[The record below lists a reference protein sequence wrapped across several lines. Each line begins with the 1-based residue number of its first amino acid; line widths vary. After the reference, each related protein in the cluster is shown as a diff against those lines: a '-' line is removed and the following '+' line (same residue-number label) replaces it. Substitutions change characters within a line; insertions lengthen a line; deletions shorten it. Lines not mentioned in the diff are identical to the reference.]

1 MDYPFRL
8 KGILYFPK
16 LVEQMDVMDGEIK
29 LYSNQ
34 VYIADNVKEVVPEFL
49 LLLKGVL
56 DCPDMPL
63 NVSRSALQN
72 DGYVE
77 KMNAYITKKVA
88 DKLNQLFKNERQTY
102 EGFWDDIGIF
112 IKYGCMREE
121 KLYDKVNM
129 KPFPNIWKRTRKNMK
144 TRFSLLPTKI
154 SRHSISACSKNRGW
168 KRQFYPPLWI
178 SLLFPSWNTK
188 IPV

>member
-16 LVEQMDVMDGEIK
+16 LVEQMDVVEGQIK

-34 VYIADNVKEVVPEFL
+34 VYIADNIKEVVPEFL

-77 KMNAYITKKVA
+77 KMNSYITKKVA
-88 DKLNQLFKNERQTY
+88 DKLNQLFKAEMCIRDRYIHSHMPKIRIPAANAEQR
-102 EGFWDDIGIF
+102 F
-112 IKYGCMREE
+112 IAIQ
-121 KLYDKVNM
+121 VNV
-129 KPFPNIWKRTRKNMK
+129 
-144 TRFSLLPTKI
+144 L
-154 SRHSISACSKNRGW
+154 
-168 KRQFYPPLWI
+168 
-178 SLLFPSWNTK
+178 
-188 IPV
+188 

>member
-1 MDYPFRL
+1 MTLCSGSSEYGLPFRL

-16 LVEQMDVMDGEIK
+16 LVEQMDMMDGEVK
-29 LYSNQ
+29 LYCNQ

-49 LLLKGVL
+49 LLLKGIL

-88 DKLNQLFKNERQTY
+88 DKLNQLFKT
-102 EGFWDDIGIF
+102 D
-112 IKYGCMREE
+112 
-121 KLYDKVNM
+121 
-129 KPFPNIWKRTRKNMK
+129 PFC
-144 TRFSLLPTKI
+144 L
-154 SRHSISACSKNRGW
+154 
-168 KRQFYPPLWI
+168 
-178 SLLFPSWNTK
+178 
-188 IPV
+188 

>member
-16 LVEQMDVMDGEIK
+16 LVEQMDMMDGVVK
-29 LYSNQ
+29 LYCNQ

-49 LLLKGVL
+49 LLLKGIL

-88 DKLNQLFKNERQTY
+88 DKLNQLFKTDRPAF
-102 EGFWDDIGIF
+102 EGFWDDINIF
-112 IKYGCMREE
+112 IKYGCMKEE
-121 KLYDKVNM
+121 KLYAAEN
-129 KPFPNIWKRTRKNMK
+129 
-144 TRFSLLPTKI
+144 
-154 SRHSISACSKNRGW
+154 NR
-168 KRQFYPPLWI
+168 RRL
-178 SLLFPSWNTK
+178 
-188 IPV
+188 